1 MEVNNAEILSNRTF
15 QHKNFV
21 GTKVTWTFNDNGDKV
36 NIKGG
41 WLGINTVNSTVE
53 VENLG
58 DGKFVA
64 KGFIKQKFSLEG
76 YRIKSGPT
84 YLDEINSN

>member
-1 MEVNNAEILSNRTF
+1 MEASDTKILSNRTF
-15 QHKNFV
+15 QHINFV
-21 GTKVTWTFNDNGDKV
+21 GAKITWTFNDNGDKV

-53 VENLG
+53 VESLG
-58 DGKFVA
+58 DGKFIG

-76 YRIKSGPT
+76 NRITSGPT
-84 YLDEINSN
+84 YLDEINSK

>member
-1 MEVNNAEILSNRTF
+1 MKMVIRLIL
-15 QHKNFV
+15 
-21 GTKVTWTFNDNGDKV
+21 
-36 NIKGG
+36 KGG
-41 WLGINTVNSTVE
+41 WLGINTINSTVE

-58 DGKFVA
+58 DGKFVG

-76 YRIKSGPT
+76 KRIKSGPT

>member
-1 MEVNNAEILSNRTF
+1 METNNTSMLSNRIF

-21 GTKVTWTFNDNGDKV
+21 GSKVTWTFNENGDKV

-53 VENLG
+53 VESLG
-58 DGKFVA
+58 DGKFVG
-64 KGFIKQKFSLEG
+64 KGFIKQNFSLEG
-76 YRIKSGPT
+76 NRIKSGPT
-84 YLDEINSN
+84 YLDEITSN